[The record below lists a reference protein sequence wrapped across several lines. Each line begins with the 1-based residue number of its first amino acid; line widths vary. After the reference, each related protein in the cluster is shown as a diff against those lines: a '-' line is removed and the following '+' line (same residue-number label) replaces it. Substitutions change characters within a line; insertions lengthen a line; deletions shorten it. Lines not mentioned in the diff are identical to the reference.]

1 MHGVRAGAAEM
12 MEFCQM
18 WLRGQQQ
25 GLDAQYGLSRCDW
38 QLSQVDKTVTYR
50 RHGIVVAVA
59 PFTMIGSF
67 CGHNGT
73 WLWSWAN
80 PAIHRDV
87 TMNQQ
92 QTLACVQQVGM
103 MNLAQPMLQV
113 AELPALWQ
121 DRTQVTRYEQQM
133 CTAVGRL
140 VSMAT
145 YSLGGVGVQCYVN
158 PAQKVIGWVV
168 LNHVYVPIASV

>member
-1 MHGVRAGAAEM
+1 MCGARAGAAAV
-12 MEFCQM
+12 MEFCQT
-18 WLRGQQQ
+18 WLRGQQH

-50 RHGIVVAVA
+50 RHGTVVAVA

-67 CGHNGT
+67 CAHNGT
-73 WLWSWAN
+73 WLWAWAN

-92 QTLACVQQVGM
+92 QTLACMQQVGM
-103 MNLAQPMLQV
+103 ANLAQPILHV
-113 AELPALWQ
+113 NEFPDLWQ
-121 DRTQVTRYEQQM
+121 DQGHVSPYAQQVH
-133 CTAVGRL
+133 TAVGRL
-140 VSMAT
+140 VSMAA

-158 PAQKVIGWVV
+158 PAHKVIGWVV
-168 LNHVYVPIASV
+168 LTHVYVPVESV

>member
-1 MHGVRAGAAEM
+1 MRGARAGAAEM

-50 RHGIVVAVA
+50 RHGTVVAVA

-92 QTLACVQQVGM
+92 QTLACVQQVGDDEFG
-103 MNLAQPMLQV
+103 ATDVTSCRITRFV
-113 AELPALWQ
+113 ARPDPNHPLRAA
-121 DRTQVTRYEQQM
+121 DVH
-133 CTAVGRL
+133 CGR
-140 VSMAT
+140 
-145 YSLGGVGVQCYVN
+145 SLSKYGD
-158 PAQKVIGWVV
+158 
-168 LNHVYVPIASV
+168 L

>member
-1 MHGVRAGAAEM
+1 MCGAQGAIVEK
-12 MEFCQM
+12 MELSQT
-18 WLRGQQQ
+18 WLRRQQTKM
-25 GLDAQYGLSRCDW
+25 DAQYGLSLCDW

-50 RHGIVVAVA
+50 RHGTVVAVA

-103 MNLAQPMLQV
+103 TNLAQPMLQV
-113 AELPALWQ
+113 AELPDLWQ
-121 DRTQVTRYEQQM
+121 DRTQITRYEQQM

-140 VSMAT
+140 VSMAAH
-145 YSLGGVGVQCYVN
+145 SLGGMGVQCYVN
-158 PAQKVIGWVV
+158 PTRKLIGWVV
-168 LNHVYVPIASV
+168 LHKIYAPVVST